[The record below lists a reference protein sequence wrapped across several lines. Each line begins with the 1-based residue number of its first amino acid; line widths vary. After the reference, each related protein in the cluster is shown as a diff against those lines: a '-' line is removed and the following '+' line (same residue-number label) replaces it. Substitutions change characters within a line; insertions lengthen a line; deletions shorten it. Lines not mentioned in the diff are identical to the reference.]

1 MILLP
6 LTLLL
11 VASETLHTQ
20 KSIVLFWKI
29 SGWGTM
35 ASQGDI
41 PATILSNWCFYEHIN
56 FVKACTT
63 GTFEDLGTHLIQYM
77 YIIII
82 DIAELLMALKCM

>member
-56 FVKACTT
+56 
-63 GTFEDLGTHLIQYM
+63 L
-77 YIIII
+77 
-82 DIAELLMALKCM
+82 

>member
-41 PATILSNWCFYEHIN
+41 Y
-56 FVKACTT
+56 T
-63 GTFEDLGTHLIQYM
+63 GHHTFKLV
-77 YIIII
+77 
-82 DIAELLMALKCM
+82 LL

>member
-41 PATILSNWCFYEHIN
+41 PATILSKMVLRSMNI
-56 FVKACTT
+56 
-63 GTFEDLGTHLIQYM
+63 LI
-77 YIIII
+77 
-82 DIAELLMALKCM
+82 L